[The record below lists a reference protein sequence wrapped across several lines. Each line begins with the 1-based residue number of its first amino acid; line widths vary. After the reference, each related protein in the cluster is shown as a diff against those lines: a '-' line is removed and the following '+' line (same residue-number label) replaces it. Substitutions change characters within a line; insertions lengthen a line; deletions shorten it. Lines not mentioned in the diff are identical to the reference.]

1 VTWPARGKR
10 AERDERK
17 NDMAETAVP
26 ATAKAARDAVRT
38 VAPQLID
45 YTESVVYGDLWERP
59 GLSLRDRSLAT
70 VAALVAL
77 GRTEQLPSH
86 LKRALD
92 NGLTW
97 EEIGELITHLAFY
110 GGWPAA
116 MSAGRVAATVRAE
129 MTT

>member
-1 VTWPARGKR
+1 
-10 AERDERK
+10 
-17 NDMAETAVP
+17 MAESAVP
-26 ATAKAARDAVRT
+26 GTAQAARDAVRT

-45 YTESVVYGDLWERP
+45 YTESVLFGDLWERP
-59 GLSLRDRSLAT
+59 GLTPRDRSLAT

-86 LKRALD
+86 LTRALN

-116 MSAGRVAATVRAE
+116 MSAGRAAAAVRAE
-129 MTT
+129 KTA